1 MPRMIQRASPTVL
14 IILIGLLVGVSV
26 TLSKL
31 VAMSGVPSLLALF
44 WQVAVASTSL
54 LLVLLSGRTRPRIGR
69 TYIVYYLGAGLLGV
83 SVPGVIGYV
92 VLEHISIG
100 FYSALMTLAPMFTFI
115 VAAFIEKRML
125 SLNRLVGISI
135 GFVGISLA
143 TAQGLNGNLD
153 ASFWILLAL
162 AGPAVLA
169 FGNVFRSRA
178 YPVDANP
185 TALAAGTLFLQVIL
199 IAPALL
205 LSGQF
210 RMDAAIDLAALFAI
224 VSIGLISALSY
235 ALTFEVQR
243 RTDGVGFSQVGY
255 FATLFGIT
263 FGGVAFGEEISPV
276 FAVSMV
282 FLFLGLAVTN
292 GHLKLPSKHRSAI
305 ASPTANHS

>member
-1 MPRMIQRASPTVL
+1 MPSMIHRASPTLL
-14 IILIGLLVGVSV
+14 IILIGLLVGLSV

-31 VAMSGVPSLLALF
+31 VVVSGVPPLLALF
-44 WQVAVASTSL
+44 WQVAVASASL
-54 LLVLLSGRTRPRIGR
+54 LLVLLAGRTRPRIGKS
-69 TYIVYYLGAGLLGV
+69 YIIYYLGAGLLGV
-83 SVPGVIGYV
+83 GVPGMVGYV

-125 SLNRLVGISI
+125 PLNRLVGISI

-143 TAQGLNGNLD
+143 TVQGLAGSFS

-178 YPVDANP
+178 YPLGANP
-185 TALAAGTLFLQVIL
+185 TALAAGTLSLQVVL

-205 LSGQF
+205 LTGQF
-210 RMDAAIDLAALFAI
+210 GMDPAINPTALFA
-224 VSIGLISALSY
+224 VLGIGLISALSY

-263 FGGVAFGEEISPV
+263 FGGVAFGEAISPV
-276 FAVSMV
+276 FAVSLV
-282 FLFLGLAVTN
+282 FLFVGLAVTN
-292 GHLKLPSKHRSAI
+292 GHLKIPGKARSAI
-305 ASPTANHS
+305 ASPTADHP

>member
-1 MPRMIQRASPTVL
+1 MPGMIQRASPTIL

-31 VAMSGVPSLLALF
+31 VAMSGIPPLLALF
-44 WQVAVASTSL
+44 WQVAVASSSL
-54 LLVLLSGRTRPRIGR
+54 LLVLFASRMRPRIGK
-69 TYIVYYLGAGLLGV
+69 TYIVYYLGAGMLGV

-125 SLNRLVGISI
+125 PLNRLVGISI

-169 FGNVFRSRA
+169 LGNVFRSRA
-178 YPVDANP
+178 YPPGANP
-185 TALAAGTLFLQVIL
+185 TALAAGTLFFQVVL

-210 RMDAAIDLAALFAI
+210 RIDPAINPSALFAI
-224 VSIGLISALSY
+224 LGIGLISAFSY

-263 FGGVAFGEEISPV
+263 FGGVAYGEEISPI
-276 FAVSMV
+276 FAVSLV
-282 FLFLGLAVTN
+282 FLFVGLAVTN
-292 GHLKLPSKHRSAI
+292 GHLKLPGKARSAI